1 MNNQGIRRYLQR
13 AAFRA
18 RMLVAWIA
26 LATAVLPLVASA
38 QISST
43 GPFRDLFSI
52 ESALLR
58 GITTQAQVR
67 SRLGEPNGAG
77 AARFASMGGDEREI
91 WYFEDIELTGAKSA
105 GNVVKAD
112 LRQQILLVIFK
123 EGVVDGYLW
132 TSNAGRASIR

>member
-26 LATAVLPLVASA
+26 LSSVVLPLVASA

-43 GPFRDLFSI
+43 GPFRDVFSI

>member
-26 LATAVLPLVASA
+26 LSSVVLPLVASA

-43 GPFRDLFSI
+43 GPFRDLSSI